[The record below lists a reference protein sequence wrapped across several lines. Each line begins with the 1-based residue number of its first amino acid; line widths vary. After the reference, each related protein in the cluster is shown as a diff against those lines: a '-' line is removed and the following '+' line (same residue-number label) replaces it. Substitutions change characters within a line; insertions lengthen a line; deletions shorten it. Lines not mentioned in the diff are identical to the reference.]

1 MTSSRTE
8 DARTAPTT
16 RGSSG
21 RGLSPAWTSTSTWL
35 TWPRPTSLQVWMPS
49 PSATV
54 TPLLRSTTD
63 TAPRTRDRIPSAV
76 QKNAAKLGSA
86 SSG

>member
-1 MTSSRTE
+1 
-8 DARTAPTT
+8 
-16 RGSSG
+16 
-21 RGLSPAWTSTSTWL
+21 
-35 TWPRPTSLQVWMPS
+35 MPS

-54 TPLLRSTTD
+54 TPLARSTTE

-76 QKNAAKLGSA
+76 QKNAAKLGSE